1 MASVDTRVDRVNG
14 GIEAVAIKNL
24 QTILKSRGISSEA
37 LFSKYDIDG
46 NGSLNYEEFMA
57 ALTSITG
64 QRAPQSIVNAIF
76 SVLDS
81 NDDGQI
87 DLQEILVLV
96 DGKASDPYVEGS
108 SLTISDHPNN
118 IYNGRYEL
126 KGELNGKPF
135 FANVNSA
142 KLYYYNAGSGGAPS
156 WSLDN
161 RELDGTQDFYRGG
174 WTRPPAGGGLPTGT
188 RRWVGVGRITIQ
200 TSDPSEAPTENTE
213 ELPVAEVVEEA
224 QPDSPGDTMDSL
236 SVEFSEILGE
246 MQQAE
251 FSDVE
256 ALEKSRAIMDEQAES
271 RISKL
276 PSFLQPSA
284 RELWNVKADSL
295 QEIARSNLVL
305 AATTAATLSAGASG
319 IASMSSEQKEWQED
333 PEIEVETDSSSEVV
347 EEKIEEIVTQS
358 QPEPEEAVAEE
369 PGDNQAGSEGLTIF
383 SMVESFSQA
392 RMLSEQNALKEELSG
407 TSVDI
412 SIKIT
417 SVERT
422 FGIGISDRYRGGN
435 TVVASLH
442 DRGMPSGNEVEIRIP
457 SDTDISVYKAGYEGE
472 ISCTVS
478 GWNGIRKRII
488 LDAQ

>member
-1 MASVDTRVDRVNG
+1 MNG

-37 LFSKYDIDG
+37 LFSKYDVDG
-46 NGSLNYEEFMA
+46 NGSLNYEEFVA

-81 NDDGQI
+81 NGDGQI

-96 DGKASDPYVEGS
+96 DGKTSDPYVEGS

-118 IYNGRYEL
+118 IYNGLYEP
-126 KGELNGKPF
+126 KGELNGKPLF
-135 FANVNSA
+135 ENINSA
-142 KLYYYNAGSGGAPS
+142 KLYFYNAGSGGAPS
-156 WSLDN
+156 WSLDD

-188 RRWVGVGRITIQ
+188 RRWVGVGKITIQ
-200 TSDPSEAPTENTE
+200 SSSPSEDLPGDTE

-224 QPDSPGDTMDSL
+224 EPDSPANMMDSI
-236 SVEFSEILGE
+236 SVEFSEILRE
-246 MQQAE
+246 IQQAE

-256 ALEKSRAIMDEQAES
+256 ALEKSRAIADEQAES

-276 PSFLQPSA
+276 PSFLQPTA
-284 RELWNVKADSL
+284 REIWKVKADSL

-305 AATTAATLSAGASG
+305 ASTTAATLSAGALG
-319 IASMSSEQKEWQED
+319 IASIPSEQKEWQEAT
-333 PEIEVETDSSSEVV
+333 EIEVNTDSSSSIV
-347 EEKIEEIVTQS
+347 EEKIEETATQS
-358 QPEPEEAVAEE
+358 QPEQENVISEE
-369 PGDNQAGSEGLTIF
+369 PVGNQAGSEAMTIF
-383 SMVESFSQA
+383 SMAESFSQA

-407 TSVDI
+407 TTVDI

-442 DRGMPSGNEVEIRIP
+442 DQGMPSANEVEIRIP
-457 SDTDISVYKAGYEGE
+457 SDTDISLYKAGYEGE

>member
-1 MASVDTRVDRVNG
+1 MNG

-81 NDDGQI
+81 NGDGQI

-96 DGKASDPYVEGS
+96 DGKTSDPYVEGS

-118 IYNGRYEL
+118 IYNGLYEP

-135 FANVNSA
+135 FENINSA

-161 RELDGTQDFYRGG
+161 RELDGTEDFYRGG

-188 RRWVGVGRITIQ
+188 RRWVGVGKITIQ
-200 TSDPSEAPTENTE
+200 PTSPSQTPPEDTE
-213 ELPVAEVVEEA
+213 ELPVAEVVEGAE
-224 QPDSPGDTMDSL
+224 PDSPADMMDSI
-236 SVEFSEILGE
+236 SAEYSEILGE

-256 ALEKSRAIMDEQAES
+256 ALEKGRAIADEQAES

-276 PSFLQPSA
+276 PRFLQSTA
-284 RELWNVKADSL
+284 RELWKVKADSL

-305 AATTAATLSAGASG
+305 ATTTAATLSAGAVG

-333 PEIEVETDSSSEVV
+333 TEIEVNSYSTNSIE
-347 EEKIEEIVTQS
+347 EEKIEETSTQS
-358 QPEPEEAVAEE
+358 QLEPENTMTEE
-369 PGDNQAGSEGLTIF
+369 PADNQTGSEAMTIF

-407 TSVDI
+407 TPVDI

-422 FGIGISDRYRGGN
+422 FGIGISDSYRGGN

-442 DRGMPSGNEVEIRIP
+442 DQGKPSANEVEIRIP
-457 SDTDISVYKAGYEGE
+457 SGTDISLYKAGYEGR

>member
-1 MASVDTRVDRVNG
+1 MSG

-46 NGSLNYEEFMA
+46 NGSLNYEEFVA

-81 NDDGQI
+81 NGDGQI

-96 DGKASDPYVEGS
+96 DGKTSDPYIEGS
-108 SLTISDHPNN
+108 SLTITEHPNN
-118 IYNGRYEL
+118 IYNGLYEP
-126 KGELNGKPF
+126 KGELNGKPLF
-135 FANVNSA
+135 ENINSA

-156 WSLDN
+156 WSLDD

-188 RRWVGVGRITIQ
+188 RRWVGVGKITIQ
-200 TSDPSEAPTENTE
+200 TSSPSEAPTEDTE

-224 QPDSPGDTMDSL
+224 EPDPPANMMDSISL
-236 SVEFSEILGE
+236 EFSEILGE

-256 ALEKSRAIMDEQAES
+256 ALEKSRAIADEQAES

-276 PSFLQPSA
+276 PSFLQPTA
-284 RELWNVKADSL
+284 REIWKVKADSL

-305 AATTAATLSAGASG
+305 ASTTAATLSAGALG
-319 IASMSSEQKEWQED
+319 IASIPSEQKEWQEAT
-333 PEIEVETDSSSEVV
+333 EIEVNTDSSDSIV
-347 EEKIEEIVTQS
+347 EEKIEETATQS
-358 QPEPEEAVAEE
+358 QPEPENAMTEE
-369 PGDNQAGSEGLTIF
+369 PADNQAGSEAITIF
-383 SMVESFSQA
+383 SMAESFSQA
-392 RMLSEQNALKEELSG
+392 RMLSEQKALKEELSG
-407 TSVDI
+407 TPVDI
-412 SIKIT
+412 SIKVT

-442 DRGMPSGNEVEIRIP
+442 DQGMPSANEVEIRIP
-457 SDTDISVYKAGYEGE
+457 SDTDISLYKAGYEGE

>member
-46 NGSLNYEEFMA
+46 NGSLNYDEFIG

-81 NDDGQI
+81 NGDGQI

-118 IYNGRYEL
+118 IYNGHYEL
-126 KGELNGKPF
+126 KGELNGKPLF
-135 FANVNSA
+135 VNINSA

-188 RRWVGVGRITIQ
+188 RRWVGVGKITIQ
-200 TSDPSEAPTENTE
+200 TSSPSEAHSENIE
-213 ELPVAEVVEEA
+213 ELPVAEVVQEA
-224 QPDSPGDTMDSL
+224 EPDAPGDMMDSI

-284 RELWNVKADSL
+284 RELWKVKADSL

-305 AATTAATLSAGASG
+305 AATTAATLSAGALG

-333 PEIEVETDSSSEVV
+333 PEIEVETDSSNGVV
-347 EEKIEEIVTQS
+347 EEKIEEIVTHS
-358 QPEPEEAVAEE
+358 QPEPEEVVLEE
-369 PGDNQAGSEGLTIF
+369 PADNQAGSEGLTIF

-392 RMLSEQNALKEELSG
+392 RMLSEQNTLKEELSG

-422 FGIGISDRYRGGN
+422 FGIGISERYRGGN

-442 DRGMPSGNEVEIRIP
+442 DQGKPSGNEVEIRIP

>member
-1 MASVDTRVDRVNG
+1 MNG

-46 NGSLNYEEFMA
+46 NGSLNYDEFIG

-81 NDDGQI
+81 NGDGQI

-118 IYNGRYEL
+118 IYNGHYEL
-126 KGELNGKPF
+126 KGELNGKPLF
-135 FANVNSA
+135 VNINSA

-188 RRWVGVGRITIQ
+188 RRWVGVGKITIQ
-200 TSDPSEAPTENTE
+200 TSSPSEAHSENIE

-224 QPDSPGDTMDSL
+224 EPDAPGDMMDSI

-305 AATTAATLSAGASG
+305 AATTAATLSAGALS
-319 IASMSSEQKEWQED
+319 IASMTSEQKEWQES
-333 PEIEVETDSSSEVV
+333 PEIEVETDPSAAVV
-347 EEKIEEIVTQS
+347 EEKIEEVATQF
-358 QPEPEEAVAEE
+358 QPEPEDVVAEE
-369 PGDNQAGSEGLTIF
+369 PADNQAGSQGMTIF

-407 TSVDI
+407 TSVNI

-442 DRGMPSGNEVEIRIP
+442 DQGMTSGNEVEIRIP
-457 SDTDISVYKAGYEGE
+457 SDTAISVYKTGYEGE

>member
-1 MASVDTRVDRVNG
+1 MNG

-37 LFSKYDIDG
+37 LFSKYDADG
-46 NGSLNYEEFMA
+46 NGSLNYEEFVA

-81 NDDGQI
+81 NGDGQI

-96 DGKASDPYVEGS
+96 DGKTSDPYVEGS

-118 IYNGRYEL
+118 IYNGLYEP
-126 KGELNGKPF
+126 KGELNGKPLF
-135 FANVNSA
+135 ENINSA
-142 KLYYYNAGSGGAPS
+142 KLYFYNAGSGGAPS
-156 WSLDN
+156 WSLDD

-188 RRWVGVGRITIQ
+188 RRWVGVGKITIQ
-200 TSDPSEAPTENTE
+200 SSSPSEDLPGDTE

-224 QPDSPGDTMDSL
+224 EPDSPANMMDSI

-246 MQQAE
+246 IQQAE

-256 ALEKSRAIMDEQAES
+256 ALEKSRAIADEQAES

-276 PSFLQPSA
+276 PSFLQPTA
-284 RELWNVKADSL
+284 REIWKVKADSL

-305 AATTAATLSAGASG
+305 ASTTAATLSAGALG
-319 IASMSSEQKEWQED
+319 IASIPSEQKEWQEAT
-333 PEIEVETDSSSEVV
+333 EIEVNTDSSSSIV
-347 EEKIEEIVTQS
+347 EEKIEETATQS
-358 QPEPEEAVAEE
+358 QPEQENVISEE
-369 PGDNQAGSEGLTIF
+369 PVGNQAGSEAMTIF
-383 SMVESFSQA
+383 SMAESFSQA

-407 TSVDI
+407 TTVDI

-442 DRGMPSGNEVEIRIP
+442 DQGMPSANEVEIRIP
-457 SDTDISVYKAGYEGE
+457 SDTDISLYKAGYEGE

>member
-1 MASVDTRVDRVNG
+1 MSG

-37 LFSKYDIDG
+37 LFSKYDLDG
-46 NGSLNYEEFMA
+46 NGSLNYEEFVA

-81 NDDGQI
+81 NGDGQI

-96 DGKASDPYVEGS
+96 DGKTSDPYIEGS
-108 SLTISDHPNN
+108 SLTITEHPNN
-118 IYNGRYEL
+118 IYNGLYEP
-126 KGELNGKPF
+126 KGELNGKPLF
-135 FANVNSA
+135 ENINSA

-161 RELDGTQDFYRGG
+161 RELDGTEDFYRGG

-188 RRWVGVGRITIQ
+188 RRWVGVGKITIQ
-200 TSDPSEAPTENTE
+200 TSSPSEAPTEDTE

-224 QPDSPGDTMDSL
+224 EPDPPANMMDSISL
-236 SVEFSEILGE
+236 EFSEILGE

-256 ALEKSRAIMDEQAES
+256 ALEKSRAIADEQAES

-276 PSFLQPSA
+276 PSFLQSTA
-284 RELWNVKADSL
+284 RELWKVKADSL

-305 AATTAATLSAGASG
+305 ATTTAATLSAGALG
-319 IASMSSEQKEWQED
+319 IASMSSEQKEWQEAT
-333 PEIEVETDSSSEVV
+333 EIEVNTDSSDSIV
-347 EEKIEEIVTQS
+347 EEKIEETATQS
-358 QPEPEEAVAEE
+358 QPEPENAMTEE
-369 PGDNQAGSEGLTIF
+369 PADNQAGSEAITIF
-383 SMVESFSQA
+383 SMAESFSQA
-392 RMLSEQNALKEELSG
+392 RMLSEQKALKEELSG
-407 TSVDI
+407 TPVDI
-412 SIKIT
+412 SIKVT

-442 DRGMPSGNEVEIRIP
+442 DQGMPSANEVEIRIP
-457 SDTDISVYKAGYEGE
+457 SDTDISLYKAGYEGE